1 MGFYNSAEG
10 VGVAPKIELAILI
23 EDILLPELP
32 PFPTMQEIHSG
43 EVYYPRTIELY
54 EDMIGKFSVPI
65 LFPLGNNTGD
75 PEEQDMFSEPRNI
88 ISDSNLMT
96 NPYQKSNFIE
106 LTIPKYIVMNFID
119 IIPKNTK
126 FIICFIGES
135 LDIEDIKIIGVS
147 ERYGGE

>member
-96 NPYQKSNFIE
+96 NPYQKSNYIE
-106 LTIPKYIVMNFID
+106 LTIPKYIIMNFID

>member
-96 NPYQKSNFIE
+96 NPYQKSNYIE